1 MKALHAVAVLALAGT
16 VAACGTNPNDT
27 AGKAAP
33 LTDADVAGI
42 VVAANSIDA
51 DAGEVAA
58 SRATSAEVRAF
69 AQTMVRDHRAVNQQ
83 AGQLVQ
89 KLGITPAENAVTRQL
104 HAEAK
109 AAADDLQ
116 KRSGS
121 DFDRAYLAR
130 EVAFHQAVIAAIDNA
145 LLPSVQSTE
154 LKGALEGVRPAIVA
168 HLEHAQRLVA
178 TVK

>member
-1 MKALHAVAVLALAGT
+1 VLALAGA
-16 VAACGTNPNDT
+16 VGACGANTNAT

-51 DAGEVAA
+51 AAGEVAA
-58 SRATSAEVRAF
+58 ARAASAQVREF
-69 AQTMVRDHRAVNQQ
+69 AQTMVRDHRAVNEQ

-89 KLGITPAENAVTRQL
+89 KLGIAPAENAVTRQL
-104 HAEAK
+104 NDEAK
-109 AAADDLQ
+109 AAAEDLQ

-121 DFDRAYLAR
+121 DFDRAYIAR
-130 EVAFHQAVIAAIDNA
+130 EVAFHSAVIAAIDNA
-145 LLPSVQSTE
+145 LLPSVQSAE

-168 HLEHAQRLVA
+168 HLEHAQRLA
-178 TVK
+178 ETLK